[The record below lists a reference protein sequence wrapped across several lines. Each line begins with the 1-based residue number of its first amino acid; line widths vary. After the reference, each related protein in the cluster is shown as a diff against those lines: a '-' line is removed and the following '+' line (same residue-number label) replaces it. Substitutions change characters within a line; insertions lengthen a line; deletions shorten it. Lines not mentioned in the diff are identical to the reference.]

1 MVRIICRAKDCI
13 YWENGFC
20 VSEEITYDPESG
32 CLTFEGVDDILSLDD
47 DIWEDMNADDD
58 DLVDD
63 FDDDDDIDDDDDDD
77 W

>member
-20 VSEEITYDPESG
+20 VSEEITYDPENG
-32 CLTFEGVDDILSLDD
+32 CLTFEGIDDILSLDD
-47 DIWEDMNADDD
+47 DIWDDMNADDLD
-58 DLVDD
+58 DE
-63 FDDDDDIDDDDDDD
+63 FDDDAADDDDD